1 MKLAQFRSDGFGVV
15 RGLISIDNLDRLA
28 ADIGGVFGRRARSL
42 GLDTADPVD
51 QAGLSALLTRLF
63 DYDRQA
69 YLATARQTQHLASVH
84 RLGLAPELMQV
95 VAELGLTVPALS
107 TRPVIH
113 FMADQLKIDGGYH
126 KTPGHQD
133 WRSVQGSLD
142 GITIWLPL
150 FDVGASDYP
159 LEVIRA
165 SHRGGLLASVED
177 PFGHRIADGQI
188 EESEFAPVSV
198 RRGDVIF
205 FSGFLVHR
213 TGSAGGGMVR
223 IALSYRY
230 NNAAEPSFVARNYPS
245 PYVYRPD
252 MRLLQ
257 ENFPTEADLG
267 RIFAASAAEDTVEE
281 IGINPPA

>member
-1 MKLAQFRSDGFGVV
+1 MTLDQFRRDGFAVV
-15 RGLISIDNLDRLA
+15 HGLIGTADLDLLV
-28 ADIGGVFGRRARSL
+28 ADIGGVFARRSRSL
-42 GLDTADPVD
+42 GLETADPVD
-51 QAGLSALLTRLF
+51 QRSLSALLSRLF
-63 DYDRQA
+63 EHDREA

-84 RLGLAPELMQV
+84 RLGLAPEMMRIV
-95 VAELGLTVPALS
+95 MELGLTVPALS

-113 FMADQLKIDGGYH
+113 YMADQLKIEGGYH
-126 KTPGHQD
+126 KTPMHQD

-150 FDVGASDYP
+150 FDVGAGDYP
-159 LEVIRA
+159 LEVVRG
-165 SHRGGLLASVED
+165 SHRGGLLQSVDD
-177 PFGHRIADGQI
+177 PFGHRIVDGQVDDR
-188 EESEFAPVSV
+188 SFVPVPV

-213 TGSAGGGMVR
+213 TGSLGGAMVR
-223 IALSYRY
+223 TALSYRY

-257 ENFPTEADLG
+257 NDFPTPDDVRRVFG
-267 RIFAASAAEDTVEE
+267 
-281 IGINPPA
+281 G

>member
-1 MKLAQFRSDGFGVV
+1 MTLDQFRRDGFAVV
-15 RGLISIDNLDRLA
+15 PGLIGTADLELLV
-28 ADIGGVFGRRARSL
+28 ADIGGVFGRRARAL
-42 GLDTADPVD
+42 GLDMADAVD
-51 QAGLSALLTRLF
+51 QPSLSALLSRLLEH
-63 DYDRQA
+63 DRQA
-69 YLATARQTQHLASVH
+69 YMATARQTQHLASVH
-84 RLGLAPELMQV
+84 RLGLAPELMRIV
-95 VAELGLTVPALS
+95 TELGLAVPALS

-113 FMADQLKIDGGYH
+113 YMADRLKIEGGYH
-126 KTPGHQD
+126 KTPMHQD

-150 FDVGASDYP
+150 FDVGAGDYP
-159 LEVIRA
+159 LEVVRG
-165 SHRGGLLASVED
+165 SHRGGLLPSVDD
-177 PFGHRIADGQI
+177 PFGHRVVDGQVDDRA
-188 EESEFAPVSV
+188 FAPVPV

-213 TGSAGGGMVR
+213 TGSLGGVMVR

-257 ENFPTEADLG
+257 DDFPTPDDVR
-267 RIFAASAAEDTVEE
+267 RIFSD
-281 IGINPPA
+281 